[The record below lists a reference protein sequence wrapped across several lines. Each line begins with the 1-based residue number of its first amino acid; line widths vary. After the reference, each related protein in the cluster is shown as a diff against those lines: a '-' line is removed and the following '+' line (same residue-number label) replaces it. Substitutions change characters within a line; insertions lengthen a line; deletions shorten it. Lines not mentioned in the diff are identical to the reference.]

1 MKQIP
6 ARLALSQLMI
16 NRKRTI
22 ITVVGILLSVAMMTA
37 VFGFAV
43 SGIETMRRLVGDAEI
58 ASYRSVL
65 VSFAAVLGTII
76 MAASVVVI
84 SNAFRIS
91 ASERMR
97 QFGIL
102 KSVGATKRQILQTV
116 MFEAAFLSAI
126 AIPAGLIVGLLIQ
139 WLGSSIGDTLLAP
152 MNKLVK
158 EGLSVHMRFEFSWPV
173 LLLSVTVSLLT
184 VLLSAWLPARK
195 AASVPAIEAIRMTQ
209 EITIRKGKLRTSRLV
224 RALFGFEGTL
234 AAKAIK
240 RSRRSYRAMVAALSI
255 SIILFLTC
263 GSLDTQL
270 TMAMNQAYANVDA
283 NVLTTYSSLNS
294 RSDFYHVPLAYDEA
308 EEITGAL
315 RAYPETRVYGAGVD
329 YGYAVDAQTAGLTD
343 KMVKTLEPDQTTVSA
358 VLVTLDRE
366 HYAALCESAG
376 VEPGSSILVN
386 TARKTIGNKD
396 SEFQPLRFS
405 GQTLTL
411 TKDGEA
417 VAVTLDAQLTGTQIP
432 QEVFYAADGED
443 IIIVVPDGVATVYC
457 WFGNSVDVS
466 GFIGYAESTLASYFP
481 VPEGSDAYA
490 YSVLDVTSV
499 TDMTRSLTKLI
510 TIFLYGFV
518 GMLTIIGLT
527 SVISAI
533 SANVRLRAREFA
545 VLQSVGMTQ
554 GGIRRMLALES
565 VMSALKALLWGIPIG
580 SAAMYLSFVSL
591 TIRNDF
597 QFVYP
602 WGMLLEAAAGVFIVT
617 LIVTQYAAAK
627 LRSGSIMDAIRM
639 GEGL

>member
-1 MKQIP
+1 MKQIT
-6 ARLALSQLMI
+6 AGLALSQLQK
-16 NRKRTI
+16 NRKRTV
-22 ITVVGILLSVAMMTA
+22 ITIVGTLLSVAMMTA

-43 SGIETMRRLVGDAEI
+43 SGIETMRRLVGDDQI

-102 KSVGATKRQILQTV
+102 KSVGATKRQITQTV
-116 MFEAAFLSAI
+116 LFEAAFLSAI
-126 AIPAGLIVGLLIQ
+126 AVPAGLIVGLLIQ

-184 VLLSAWLPARK
+184 VLLSAWLPARR

-209 EITIRKGKLRTSRLV
+209 EITTRKETLRTSRLV
-224 RALFGFEGTL
+224 RTLFGFEGTL

-263 GSLDTQL
+263 GSLNTQL

-283 NVLTTYSSLNS
+283 NTLTTFSSGRLG
-294 RSDFYHVPLAYDEA
+294 SDYQNKPLMSGAA
-308 EEITGAL
+308 EQITAAL
-315 RAYPETRVYGAGVD
+315 RDYPETQIYGAGID
-329 YGYAVDAQTAGLTD
+329 FGYTVEAQTADLTD
-343 KMVKTLEPDQTTVSA
+343 KMKKSMEPEQTAVSA
-358 VLVTLDRE
+358 VLVTVDRE
-366 HYAALCESAG
+366 HYAQICEAAG
-376 VEPGSSILVN
+376 VDIGSNILIN
-386 TARKTIGNKD
+386 TARKVIGNKD

-411 TKDGEA
+411 HRDGA
-417 VAVTLDAQLTGTQIP
+417 AISVTLDAQLTGAQVP
-432 QEVFYAADGED
+432 QEVFYAADGDD
-443 IIIVVPDGVATVYC
+443 IIVVVPDGMAKTYC
-457 WFGNSVDVS
+457 WFGSSVDLS
-466 GFIGYAESTLASYFP
+466 GFIAYAESTLNSYFP

-518 GMLTIIGLT
+518 AMLTIIGLT

-565 VMSALKALLWGIPIG
+565 VMSALKALLWGLPIG
-580 SAAMYLSFVSL
+580 SAAMYLAFVSL
-591 TIRNDF
+591 TMRNDF

-602 WGMLLEAAAGVFIVT
+602 WVMLLEAAAGVFIVT

>member
-1 MKQIP
+1 MKQIT
-6 ARLALSQLMI
+6 ARLAMSQLQR

-22 ITVVGILLSVAMMTA
+22 ITIIGILLSVAMMTA

-43 SGIETMRRLVGDAEI
+43 SGIETMRRIVGDNQI
-58 ASYRSVL
+58 SSYSPVL
-65 VSFAAVLGTII
+65 ISFAAVLGTII

-102 KSVGATKRQILQTV
+102 KSVGATKQQILKTV
-116 MFEAAFLSAI
+116 LFEAAFLSVI
-126 AIPAGLIVGLLIQ
+126 AIPAGLIIGLLIQ

-209 EITIRKGKLRTSRLV
+209 EIKTHRGKLRTSRLV
-224 RALFGFEGTL
+224 NALFGFEGTL

-255 SIILFLTC
+255 SIILFLVC

-270 TMAMNQAYANVDA
+270 SMAMNQAYANIDA
-283 NVLTTYSSLNS
+283 NTMSVYTSIKGGTAYTN
-294 RSDFYHVPLAYDEA
+294 HPLASADGEQ
-308 EEITGAL
+308 ITEDL
-315 RAYPETRVYGAGVD
+315 RAYPETQVYGVGVD
-329 YGYAVDAQTAGLTD
+329 TGYTLQVQTADLTD
-343 KMVKTLEPDQTTVSA
+343 KLLKALEPEQTAVSA
-358 VLVTLDRE
+358 VLVTPDRA
-366 HYAALCESAG
+366 HYEAICKEAG
-376 VEPGSSILVN
+376 VAVGSNILIN

-396 SEFQPLRFS
+396 TEFQPLRFS

-411 TKDGEA
+411 MRDDAA
-417 VAVTLDAQLTGTQIP
+417 VPVSLDAQLTGTQVP
-432 QEVFYAADGED
+432 QEVYYPADGAE
-443 IIIVVPDGVATVYC
+443 IIIVMPDSMARQYY
-457 WFGNSVDVS
+457 WFGSSVDHI
-466 GFIGYAESTLASYFP
+466 GFIAFAESTLRSYFP
-481 VPEGSDAYA
+481 VPEGSEAYA

-518 GMLTIIGLT
+518 GMLSIIGLT

-565 VMSALKALLWGIPIG
+565 VMSALKALLWGLPIG
-580 SAAMYLSFVSL
+580 SAAMYLAFISL
-591 TIRNDF
+591 TMKDAF

-602 WGMLLEAAAGVFIVT
+602 WIMLLEAAAGVFVIT

-639 GEGL
+639 GEGF